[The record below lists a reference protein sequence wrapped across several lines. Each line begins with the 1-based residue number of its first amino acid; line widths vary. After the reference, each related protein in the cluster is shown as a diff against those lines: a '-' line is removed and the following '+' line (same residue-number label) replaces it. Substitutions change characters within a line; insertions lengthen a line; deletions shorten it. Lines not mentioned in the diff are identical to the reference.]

1 MRLLLNAAQCTHCK
15 DYLVSK
21 HRHDFTRCSCDALN
35 IDGGTDYVRVTGF
48 GYKNLSI
55 YEEETNHFLR
65 RECIFWGVNYT
76 KEMIRLPETEWRVIK
91 DLETSH
97 IKAILKT
104 QSINEFLVE
113 VFYEELEWRKLYDK

>member
-15 DYLVSK
+15 DYIVSK
-21 HRHDFTRCSCDALN
+21 HRHDFVKCSCDALA
-35 IDGGTDYVRVTGF
+35 IDGGTSYVRVLGF
-48 GYKNLSI
+48 GYKNMCI
-55 YEEETNHFLR
+55 YEEEPNHFFR

-76 KEMIRLPETEWRVIK
+76 KNMVRLPETEWKVIK

-97 IKAILKT
+97 IKTILKT

-113 VFYEELEWRKLYDK
+113 IFYEELKWRKII